1 MYKIIDNNNFK
12 TEKDKYITLV
22 EKVFANDSDKIAN
35 ILEFEKHLNYIFAS
49 PYNNQAFWVLLIVD
63 ETLISMVNFF
73 EYDSLNH
80 DWCLFTTFT
89 NKKYRCKGYAGK
101 VLKYGLNYLKR
112 YQYNKLICGIENTN
126 IASIKLHEKNGF
138 VYSGYDWDELA
149 PGFPKNH
156 LGFIYKNFNR

>member
-89 NKKYRCKGYAGK
+89 NKKYRCKGYASK
-101 VLKYGLNYLKR
+101 VL
-112 YQYNKLICGIENTN
+112 
-126 IASIKLHEKNGF
+126 
-138 VYSGYDWDELA
+138 
-149 PGFPKNH
+149 
-156 LGFIYKNFNR
+156 

>member
-1 MYKIIDNNNFK
+1 MYKLINNNNFK

-22 EKVFANDSDKIAN
+22 AKAFATDSDKIAN
-35 ILEFEKHLNYIFAS
+35 IIEFKNHLNYIFAS

-80 DWCLFTTFT
+80 DFT

-101 VLKYGLNYLKR
+101 VLKYGLIDVKNTR
-112 YQYNKLICGIENTN
+112 QNKTTN
-126 IASIKLHEKNGF
+126 KFQLVVF
-138 VYSGYDWDELA
+138 T
-149 PGFPKNH
+149 
-156 LGFIYKNFNR
+156 

>member
-1 MYKIIDNNNFK
+1 MYKIIDNNFK

-35 ILEFEKHLNYIFAS
+35 ILEFKKHLNYIFAS
-49 PYNNQAFWVLLIVD
+49 LYNNQAFWVLLIVD

-80 DWCLFTTFT
+80 DFT

-101 VLKYGLNYLKR
+101 VLKYGLNHLKR

-138 VYSGYDWDELA
+138 VYSGYNWDELA

-156 LGFIYKNFNR
+156 LGFIYKKL